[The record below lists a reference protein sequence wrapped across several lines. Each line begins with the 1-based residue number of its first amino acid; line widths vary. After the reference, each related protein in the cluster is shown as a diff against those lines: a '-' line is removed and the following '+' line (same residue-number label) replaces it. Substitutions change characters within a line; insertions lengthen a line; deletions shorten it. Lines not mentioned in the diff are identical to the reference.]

1 MGTYT
6 SKFTG
11 AEIDAN
17 LDKIKNFAEADPTVP
32 EVVKA
37 ITETDID
44 NWNNKAEKNEIP
56 KLVTLTQVEYDA
68 LVSAGT
74 VEDDTYYFIKEE

>member
-17 LDKIKNFAEADPTVP
+17 LDKIKNITNVASTEYVNSLVGNLETVLSNL
-32 EVVKA
+32 
-37 ITETDID
+37 DSG
-44 NWNNKAEKNEIP
+44 NG
-56 KLVTLTQVEYDA
+56 VE
-68 LVSAGT
+68 
-74 VEDDTYYFIKEE
+74 

>member
-17 LDKIKNFAEADPTVP
+17 LDKIKNITNVASTEYVDQVVGEIENLLK
-32 EVVKA
+32 EV
-37 ITETDID
+37 
-44 NWNNKAEKNEIP
+44 
-56 KLVTLTQVEYDA
+56 
-68 LVSAGT
+68 
-74 VEDDTYYFIKEE
+74 